1 MKHLYSIKQE
11 DNKRSNKIKDKVMT
25 LLLLVAFVLFIT
37 SLTQTIMKIRKMN
50 KEVASRENQLER
62 LKKEEEELK
71 KKYEEI
77 TSSEYMEKQ
86 LRNQLNL
93 AKENEIILILPEDE
107 ILKKLVPSDIE
118 ETAYDIRPNW
128 RKWADI
134 FGLSK

>member
-1 MKHLYSIKQE
+1 
-11 DNKRSNKIKDKVMT
+11 
-25 LLLLVAFVLFIT
+25 
-37 SLTQTIMKIRKMN
+37 MN

-93 AKENEIILILPEDE
+93 AKENEIVLVLPSDE
-107 ILKKLVPSDIE
+107 VLQKLVPPDE
-118 ETAYDIRPNW
+118 EEVTFDTRPNY
-128 RKWADI
+128 RKWIDV
-134 FGLSK
+134 FGLLK